1 MPRCSARRTL
11 VGGEFVLDD
20 AHLTRKSDILIEL
33 QSSLGLMDW
42 NPTSATPDNE
52 TLRFAKPGRERRRF
66 LFNIV
71 RDLP

>member
-1 MPRCSARRTL
+1 M

-42 NPTSATPDNE
+42 NPEPATPTSATPDNE